1 VAPMGDGG
9 IGLPPV
15 PQGPTLRV
23 FRDGIARRRGAKIA
37 KVALARRLLT
47 LCYYAL
53 RDEDGCRAF
62 PVPPTRTNR
71 PNRGRARSPQV
82 MASSGTAA
90 SSD

>member
-1 VAPMGDGG
+1 MVESASRPHLNDA
-9 IGLPPV
+9 V
-15 PQGPTLRV
+15 LRG
-23 FRDGIARRRGAKIA
+23 FRDRIARRRGGKIA

-62 PVPPTRTNR
+62 PVPPTRTEH
-71 PNRGRARSPQV
+71 PNRVRARSPQV

-90 SSD
+90 ASD